1 MRIAVVGGRLQG
13 VEVVYLARKA
23 GYRTLV
29 IDKSREVPAAGMA
42 DRFVCFEF
50 TPGCCVPDECPD
62 VDLIIPAIEDQDVL
76 QLVEQ
81 WAQLRQIP
89 LAFDGDAYALTCS
102 KRRSNALFEKFG
114 LPFPGDWP
122 GCGVP
127 VVVKPDR
134 ESGSRGVTV
143 YRDAAAFH
151 ADFSDGRVPE
161 TLLAQQYLTG
171 SQFSIEV
178 VGVPGRHNTLCV
190 TELHMDRDHDCK
202 RVTAPTRLSSRLVLK
217 LEEMAMTLAEA
228 IGLKGIMD
236 LEVILDQGDLKLLEI
251 DARFPSQ
258 TPMAVYWATGINMV
272 QLLAEA
278 FVPGHGLPDDGL
290 EQDRLYSVARKEAKP
305 DPILETAAGQTPDPW
320 VVVEHIQAGPHRIR
334 FLGEHIMGGAGPLH
348 LAPGFFG
355 CREAVTNFR
364 PDRPCWVG
372 TLVFCADSPEGLAA
386 LRKSCYQRI
395 RDTIRQ
401 FAKTGG
407 NVPQS
412 LQDRFAVNH
421 SKQEKRGH
429 DPASAR

>member
-13 VEVVYLARKA
+13 VEVVYLAQKA

-29 IDKSREVPAAGMA
+29 IDRSREVPAAGMA

-62 VDLIIPAIEDQDVL
+62 VDLIIPAIEDQAVL

-81 WAQLRQIP
+81 WAQLKQIP
-89 LAFDGDAYALTCS
+89 LAFDREAYALTCS
-102 KRRSNALFEKFG
+102 KHRSNALFEKLG
-114 LPFPGDWP
+114 LPVPGAWP

-127 VVVKPDR
+127 VVVKPDG

-143 YRDAAAFH
+143 YRDASAFH
-151 ADFSDGRVPE
+151 ADFADGRIPE
-161 TLLAQQYLTG
+161 TLVAQQYLTG
-171 SQFSIEV
+171 PQFSIEV
-178 VGVPGRHNTLCV
+178 AGVPGRHRALCV
-190 TELHMDRDHDCK
+190 TDLHMDRDHDCK
-202 RVTAPTRLSSRLVLK
+202 RVTAPTRLSSAHVMK
-217 LEEMAMTLAEA
+217 LEQMALTLAEA

-272 QLLAEA
+272 QVLAKTV
-278 FVPGHGLPDDGL
+278 VPARARL
-290 EQDRLYSVARKEAKP
+290 ESVSKKDAEQGQV
-305 DPILETAAGQTPDPW
+305 LETAAGQPPAPW

-334 FLGEHIMGGAGPLH
+334 FLGEHIMGGAGPSH

-355 CREAVTNFR
+355 CREAVTSFR
-364 PDRPCWVG
+364 PDRLCWVG
-372 TLVFCADSPEGLAA
+372 TLVFCADSLQDLAA
-386 LRKSCYQRI
+386 QRTSCYRRI
-395 RDTIRQ
+395 RDSVRQ
-401 FAKTGG
+401 SAKTGRDL
-407 NVPQS
+407 PES

-421 SKQEKRGH
+421 LKQETRGH